1 MNVTIVQPSLNAV
14 SETFIREHAE
24 RLPANV
30 AIVHGNPARI
40 DGRPV
45 LSDSLL
51 RRAVRKVDRIARA
64 KDHSWETTRSFLAAF
79 RRTRPA
85 VVMAEYGTTGVYIM
99 EACRVAKVPLVVHF
113 HGYDASVRQVLE
125 TNQAAYR
132 EMFRSAAA
140 VVAVS
145 RAMEARLLAIGA
157 PRESLHYNPCGVDVA
172 NFGGATPANSAPTF
186 VAVGRFVEKKA
197 PHLTLLA
204 FAEVVRR
211 HPEARLRMIGDGPL
225 KPVCE
230 DLAHG
235 LGIKDAVTF
244 LGPQPPEVVQREMR
258 EARAFVQHSVEAA
271 SGDCEGTPVAVLE
284 AGASGLPVIATRHA
298 GIPDVVVEG
307 RTGLL
312 VDERDVRGMAEHMCR
327 LVADPNYADELGR
340 AARDRIGHEFTMDRS
355 IDRLW
360 SIIRGCA
367 GQVRP
372 VPRNEAEKPVMG
384 GLPT

>member
-1 MNVTIVQPSLNAV
+1 MNVTIVQPGVDVV
-14 SETFIREHAE
+14 SETFIRAHAE

-30 AIVHGNPARI
+30 TMVRGNPARI
-40 DGRPV
+40 DGRLV
-45 LSDSLL
+45 LSDSYLS
-51 RRAVRKVDRIARA
+51 RAVRKLDRIVRARS
-64 KDHSWETTRSFLAAF
+64 HTWETTRSFRAAF

-85 VVMAEYGTTGVYIM
+85 VVLAEYGITGAYVA
-99 EACRVAKVPLVVHF
+99 EACRLTGLPLVVHF
-113 HGYDASVRQVLE
+113 HGYDASMRQVLE
-125 TNQAAYR
+125 THRAAYR

-145 RAMEARLLAIGA
+145 RAMEGRLLALGA
-157 PRESLHYNPCGVDVA
+157 AREVLHYNPCGVDVSM
-172 NFGGATPANSAPTF
+172 FGGAIPAGSPPTF
-186 VAVGRFVEKKA
+186 IAVGRFVEKKA
-197 PHLTLLA
+197 PYLTLLA

-235 LGIKDAVTF
+235 LGINDPVTF

-258 EARAFVQHSVEAA
+258 EARAFVQHSIEAA

-298 GIPDVVVEG
+298 GIPDVVIEG

-327 LVADPNYADELGR
+327 LLADPAYADELGR
-340 AARDRIGHEFTMDRS
+340 AARERIRTGFSMDRS

-360 SIIRGCA
+360 TIIRECA
-367 GQVRP
+367 GESRVAART
-372 VPRNEAEKPVMG
+372 EAEKSVMG